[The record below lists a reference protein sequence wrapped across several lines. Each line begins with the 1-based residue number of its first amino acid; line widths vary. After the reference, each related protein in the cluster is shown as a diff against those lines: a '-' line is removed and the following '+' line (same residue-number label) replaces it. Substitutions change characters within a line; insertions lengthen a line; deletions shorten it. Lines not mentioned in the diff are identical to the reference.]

1 MAECPSDVCVGG
13 VEEWMRVI
21 TSASA
26 VEEYSNTTTY
36 RVALVEYSQPP
47 LASDWEQR
55 QRDIHSA
62 R

>member
-26 VEEYSNTTTY
+26 VEEY
-36 RVALVEYSQPP
+36 LEYNDIQGGSCGLQPAT
-47 LASDWEQR
+47 LGQ
-55 QRDIHSA
+55 
-62 R
+62 